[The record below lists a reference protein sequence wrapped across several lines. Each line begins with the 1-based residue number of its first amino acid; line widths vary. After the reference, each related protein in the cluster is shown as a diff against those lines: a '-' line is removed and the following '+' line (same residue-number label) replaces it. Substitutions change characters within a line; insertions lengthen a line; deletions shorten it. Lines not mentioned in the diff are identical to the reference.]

1 MHQIVL
7 LFTCLL
13 LIIFRPTV
21 GSKEQQSIRS
31 LIYIPKFH
39 LEIRNELKMYIMDC
53 HCWSKDNDLG
63 LQILLPDERQSWPFR
78 RNFMGTTLFHC
89 RLEWERGFR
98 EFDAFFVDEDFVNQ
112 FCPNF
117 LCVWIAK
124 QDGLYMLNEA
134 GQLVFHHHWKLL
146 RMPSL

>member
-1 MHQIVL
+1 
-7 LFTCLL
+7 
-13 LIIFRPTV
+13 
-21 GSKEQQSIRS
+21 
-31 LIYIPKFH
+31 
-39 LEIRNELKMYIMDC
+39 
-53 HCWSKDNDLG
+53 
-63 LQILLPDERQSWPFR
+63 
-78 RNFMGTTLFHC
+78 MGTTLFHC